1 MGDLTVLK
9 EIGAIQETYNKL
21 TKTKGFTKKA
31 LCELVV
37 PFRDKYNLT
46 DLEALRIVRN
56 QMPIAE
62 MADILQAK
70 SSAQS

>member
-21 TKTKGFTKKA
+21 AKTKGFTKKA